1 MNRRDAV
8 VSLLALCAAP
18 SIAQPDAKVRRI
30 GYLSPDQSDAAGRKR
45 FSESLRRLGYEEG
58 RNLVIEWRWGDGD
71 GEKVAALAEEL
82 VRVKVEVIVAR
93 TNGPI
98 NAAKRATR
106 AIPIVMLNGNYPVEL
121 GIVESLARPGGN
133 ITGTSYISAE
143 FYEKQ
148 LQLLKE
154 MAPRTIRVAILWDS
168 SVRRDTGGIG
178 KITADALERA
188 ASRLGMKLRYFD
200 AARPEDVDGV
210 LERIAASSSDAL
222 LYPAFP
228 LFRTPARQNQ
238 IVALALKRR
247 LASLSDLPIADKGLL
262 ATFGA
267 DAQTFIDRTASYVDR
282 ILKGAKPA
290 DLPVEQPTK
299 FNLVV
304 NLKTAM
310 AIGLTIPQSILLRAD
325 RVIE

>member
-1 MNRRDAV
+1 MVATVNVAAAWALKFSGANVMPR
-8 VSLLALCAAP
+8 VSE
-18 SIAQPDAKVRRI
+18 
-30 GYLSPDQSDAAGRKR
+30 DAA
-45 FSESLRRLGYEEG
+45 LT
-58 RNLVIEWRWGDGD
+58 
-71 GEKVAALAEEL
+71 VAAEGAPNAPVLG
-82 VRVKVEVIVAR
+82 VRV
-93 TNGPI
+93 T
-98 NAAKRATR
+98 
-106 AIPIVMLNGNYPVEL
+106 
-121 GIVESLARPGGN
+121 LA
-133 ITGTSYISAE
+133 
-143 FYEKQ
+143 
-148 LQLLKE
+148 
-154 MAPRTIRVAILWDS
+154 D
-168 SVRRDTGGIG
+168 
-178 KITADALERA
+178 
-188 ASRLGMKLRYFD
+188 
-200 AARPEDVDGV
+200 
-210 LERIAASSSDAL
+210 
-222 LYPAFP
+222 AFP